1 MSQDKTN
8 EKPTSYLY
16 FRRKEMAR
24 TVSAEQKS
32 KQFDDYISFPP
43 YIGQLLVSGN
53 LVNESKE
60 DKM

>member
-1 MSQDKTN
+1 
-8 EKPTSYLY
+8 
-16 FRRKEMAR
+16 MAR